1 MKKSLYNIFIAS
13 LTFASTLTA
22 QAGKFGEQL
31 PANQGA
37 NSLQNRMKK
46 VQERLSTPSQS
57 KHQTP
62 ALTSQNGKK
71 GPSVPFT
78 LDTVQQ
84 PKNGQAEG
92 TDLIQKRAQEDSSK
106 TLEQAAEKIT
116 TAIPQSQTQK
126 PPIFTKMKAGS
137 SPNELD
143 DLQLAHLIQKDAT
156 TFDSAI
162 DFFGE
167 TLETGFD
174 PADADGQRVS
184 DKLNSIIQSLDGV
197 TENGQVYTGI
207 NAVKTAIG
215 VPTAPNLLAGVSEV
229 KNLITESEGDIAG
242 AIDEIGAL
250 ITSEPILPLPGQN
263 ISSHLD
269 GVITSLASPSSN
281 PSVQAAITTVAQKSK
296 GSALVAGENLQSEIQ
311 KLIGKIDSLTP
322 NNINLPDLP
331 STTLGAALKRMAD
344 DRIDANENTFDDQVR
359 AVGKWIDGNE
369 YTGDS
374 DLLNR
379 AQDYRKFI
387 TTEVT
392 LTGDI
397 GTLETFMTNVSVSN
411 NRPTIQ
417 VFDYLIKQT
426 DGPGTSATTLAEA
439 INNMCAMVDD
449 ISTGVFSLKIAA
461 EMKKISGTSAAT
473 TLKAELLTAAGAGLN
488 TVIAGVDPTTLRSTL
503 DMLAWAK
510 KQFSFQ
516 DGTLSEIHD
525 RLSDL
530 ATTDSGLITPSTF
543 YQKLVALQPF
553 ILAANPFSTGITNT
567 VNDLGSVTNY
577 NTVIGKINAN
587 FLNEGE
593 AKWPEMLAGSASL
606 YDQAD
611 MLVRIG
617 KRLLEKGFLKVARS
631 AAPTDFKP
639 LPTAD
644 INSINSLED
653 FSLKILNYA
662 QRTS

>member
-331 STTLGAALKRMAD
+331 STTLEAALKRMAD

-359 AVGKWIDGNE
+359 AVGKWIDDNITDGSLTLRASAQRAFVQTVATTVGNSIPALQ
-369 YTGDS
+369 TM
-374 DLLNR
+374 
-379 AQDYRKFI
+379 
-387 TTEVT
+387 
-392 LTGDI
+392 LTDVAYQ
-397 GTLETFMTNVSVSN
+397 ESQSVSGL
-411 NRPTIQ
+411 
-417 VFDYLIKQT
+417 FDYLIKQT
-426 DGPGTSATTLAEA
+426 DGPGTSATTLAQA
-439 INNMCAMVDD
+439 ISNVCAMVDGV
-449 ISTGVFSLKIAA
+449 SSGVFSLKMEN
-461 EMKKISGTSAAT
+461 EMAK
-473 TLKAELLTAAGAGLN
+473 
-488 TVIAGVDPTTLRSTL
+488 IAGVITGTTLDAEIAGATAGKLNNVITGDASTIL
-503 DMLAWAK
+503 ESTAVILNGAK
-510 KQFSFQ
+510 EKFSIQ
-516 DGTLSEIHD
+516 GGTLNEIHD
-525 RLSDL
+525 RLSNRL
-530 ATTDSGLITPSTF
+530 TDSNGLIVANTF
-543 YQKLVALQPF
+543 FTKLQAIDTYVDP
-553 ILAANPFSTGITNT
+553 AADINAGVTTIQT
-567 VNDLGSVTNY
+567 VHGSVSGVNGL
-577 NTVIGKINAN
+577 IIRINDY
-587 FLNEGE
+587 FLNLGE
-593 AKWPEMLAGSASL
+593 AAWAKLPDNASCFDCISA
-606 YDQAD
+606 Q
-611 MLVRIG
+611 VRVW
-617 KRLLEKGFLKVARS
+617 KRLLEKEFFKVARN
-631 AAPTDFKP
+631 ADANDLKP
-639 LPTAD
+639 LPQSQID
-644 INSINSLED
+644 QINSLED
-653 FSLKILNYA
+653 ISLKILNYA

>member
-359 AVGKWIDGNE
+359 AVGKWIDDNITDGSLTLRASAQRAFVQTVATTVGNSIPALQ
-369 YTGDS
+369 TM
-374 DLLNR
+374 
-379 AQDYRKFI
+379 
-387 TTEVT
+387 
-392 LTGDI
+392 LTDVAYQ
-397 GTLETFMTNVSVSN
+397 ESQSVSGL
-411 NRPTIQ
+411 
-417 VFDYLIKQT
+417 FDYLIKQT
-426 DGPGTSATTLAEA
+426 DGPGTSATTLAQA
-439 INNMCAMVDD
+439 ISNVCAMVDGV
-449 ISTGVFSLKIAA
+449 SSGVFSLKMEN
-461 EMKKISGTSAAT
+461 EMAK
-473 TLKAELLTAAGAGLN
+473 
-488 TVIAGVDPTTLRSTL
+488 IAGVITGTTLDAEIAGATAGKLNNVITGDASTIL
-503 DMLAWAK
+503 ESTAVILNGAK
-510 KQFSFQ
+510 EKFSIQ
-516 DGTLSEIHD
+516 GGTLNEIHD
-525 RLSDL
+525 RLSNRL
-530 ATTDSGLITPSTF
+530 TDSNGLIVANTF
-543 YQKLVALQPF
+543 FTKLQAIDTYVDP
-553 ILAANPFSTGITNT
+553 AADINAGVTTIQT
-567 VNDLGSVTNY
+567 VHGSVSGVNGL
-577 NTVIGKINAN
+577 IIRINDY
-587 FLNEGE
+587 FLNLGE
-593 AKWPEMLAGSASL
+593 AAWAKLPDNASCFDLISA
-606 YDQAD
+606 Q
-611 MLVRIG
+611 VRVW
-617 KRLLEKGFLKVARS
+617 KRLLEKEFFKVARN
-631 AAPTDFKP
+631 ADANDLKP
-639 LPTAD
+639 LPQSQID
-644 INSINSLED
+644 QINSLED
-653 FSLKILNYA
+653 ISLKILNYA